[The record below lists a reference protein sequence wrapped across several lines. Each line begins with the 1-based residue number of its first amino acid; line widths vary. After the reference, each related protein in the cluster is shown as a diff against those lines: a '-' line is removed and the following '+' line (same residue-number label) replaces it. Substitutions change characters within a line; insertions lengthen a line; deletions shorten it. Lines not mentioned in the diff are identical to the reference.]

1 MKKVMFV
8 LAAVGL
14 MFGVSAATVKWN
26 TGTLKG
32 VDADGLWTSSAP
44 SATSWSIVATLYASD
59 GGAVGSVLETSNI
72 TSLNAMNQGTA
83 TFTGD
88 YSFSTQYYIALEMS
102 ADFGNGDVQ
111 TFLNTSPVAFTTK
124 GTGQTTAN
132 FSTLGV
138 INTSSTTA
146 QWSPVPEPTSG
157 LLLLVGGALLA
168 LRRKRA

>member
-1 MKKVMFV
+1 V
-8 LAAVGL
+8 LA
-14 MFGVSAATVKWN
+14 
-26 TGTLKG
+26 
-32 VDADGLWTSSAP
+32 
-44 SATSWSIVATLYASD
+44 SD
-59 GGAVGSVLETSNI
+59 TKTALT
-72 TSLNAMNQGTA
+72 LNAASGT
-83 TFTGD
+83 FSGD
-88 YSFSTQYYIALEMS
+88 YAVNTQYFIAIEMS

-111 TFLNTSPVAFTTK
+111 TFQNTSPVAFTTK
-124 GTGQTTAN
+124 GTGNTTAN